1 MRLCTWIT
9 NVTTNPKHNS
19 QKYFLLAC
27 TLIFYMPNA
36 QTKFQLI
43 DSHCH
48 LDFEIFDRDR
58 EQVLQRAKNQ
68 HITDIIIPGTESR
81 YWQRI
86 LKLCNNQ
93 NLHACYGLHPYWINS
108 HTKKD
113 LTKLDHYI
121 DDNKPVAIGECGL
134 DFRPQQ
140 ANKEVQIEYYEA
152 QLDIAA
158 HHQLP
163 VVIHSVKATESII
176 KSIKKHKN
184 LTGMV
189 HSFSGSVEQA
199 KKLIDLNFYIG
210 ISGSVTYDSAKKMRA
225 VANAIPIT
233 SLLLETDSP
242 DQADSKNKNN
252 RNEPAYL
259 INTLDTI
266 TELREETREKIALQ
280 TTLNT
285 KRLFN
290 I

>member
-1 MRLCTWIT
+1 MAMRICIC
-9 NVTTNPKHNS
+9 VTTNPKHNPHK
-19 QKYFLLAC
+19 QFTLTC
-27 TLIFYMPNA
+27 TLTFYMPNT
-36 QTKFQLI
+36 QTKLQLI

-48 LDFEIFDRDR
+48 LDFEVFDSDR

-68 HITDIIIPGTESR
+68 HITDIIIPGTER
-81 YWQRI
+81 KYWQRI
-86 LKLCNNQ
+86 SKLCNDK

-113 LTKLDHYI
+113 LTELDSYI
-121 DDNKPVAIGECGL
+121 DENKSIALGECGL

-140 ANKEVQIEYYEA
+140 ANKDVQIEYYEA

-176 KSIKKHKN
+176 KSVKKHKN
-184 LTGMV
+184 LSGMV
-189 HSFSGSVEQA
+189 HSFSGSIEQA
-199 KKLIDLNFYIG
+199 KQLIDLNFYIS
-210 ISGSVTYDSAKKMRA
+210 ISGSVTHENAKKLRE
-225 VANAIPIT
+225 VTTEIPLT
-233 SLLLETDSP
+233 SLLLETDAP
-242 DQADSKNKNN
+242 DQPDSKNKNS

-266 TELREETREKIALQ
+266 AELREETREDIAFQ
-280 TTLNT
+280 TTSNA
-285 KRLFN
+285 KRLFK